1 MPREL
6 QTRDELKVYQQN
18 IMGSKLPIS
27 NQLIGESDESKL
39 LTGFRQMTQW
49 ISVKITSLK

>member
-27 NQLIGESDESKL
+27 NQPIGESDEFIL